1 MTKFRKKNFRDT
13 KIGGLLKWLFATRRH
28 GWWTITISTAML
40 LALVS
45 AHTLYTYQQ
54 DLPSIEE
61 IYNIT
66 PVLPAKV
73 YDRNGHVFKQFYRER
88 RMLAR
93 YDELPKPLIDALLAT
108 EDRKFYDH
116 WGFDWRG
123 LVRAALVNLA
133 AGGKIREGG
142 STVTQ
147 QLARMLFLTREKTYA
162 RKIKEL
168 LTAIKIE
175 RTYAKNEILE
185 MYLNKYNFGS
195 GAYGVKSAAHTY
207 FSKEV
212 GELDILDCAVLA
224 ATFAA
229 PTRYAPLNNPGNAYR
244 RRNVV
249 LAMMR
254 ENGNIT
260 QEEYD
265 SLRVQPLR
273 LMPAATEYGVGE
285 YFSEMI
291 RQYIEKNY
299 GVNGLYSDGLQI
311 YTTLDFGLQEK
322 AEKFLRENIDS
333 LRAIA
338 EARHPLNDPQYSIAR
353 IDSATGDTTW
363 RRKKLQAALFAMD
376 NETGDVLAVVGGR
389 DFAESQWNRAV
400 QAHRQPG
407 SAFKP
412 FVVTA
417 AIEAGFMPFDTLYD
431 SPIVLSIPGTPD
443 WRPHNFDLK
452 FKGEM
457 TLRAGIADS
466 RNLISIKL
474 LQRIDA
480 KRAVWFAHQMG
491 IESKLLPVPT
501 LAIGTSEVTLAE
513 LTEAY
518 ACFPNGGI
526 RTRPRII
533 RKILDRYGNP
543 LEINEVAQKQEVLSA
558 KTAYVVTSI
567 LQSVAREG
575 TGEGMRWRGFRR
587 PAGGKTGTSDEY
599 MDNWFMGFT
608 PQITCGVWVGYDLK
622 TPIGGY
628 HTGTGAATAL
638 PIWTKFMI
646 VAHDSLPVMDF
657 VAPEGVYE
665 KDVCRET
672 GLIATEFC
680 IDTYKEV
687 FLDPADTLNICPI
700 HRFDITDADQQKKK
714 TDKKRIRF

>member
-1 MTKFRKKNFRDT
+1 MTKFRKKSFRDT
-13 KIGGLLKWLFATRRH
+13 KIGGWLRWVFATRRR
-28 GWWTITISTAML
+28 GWWTITIFTAL
-40 LALVS
+40 VLALAS
-45 AHTLYTYQQ
+45 AHTLYSYQQ

-73 YDRNGHVFKQFYRER
+73 YDRNGRLFKQFYRER

-93 YDELPKPLIDALLAT
+93 YEELPQPLIDALLAT

-133 AGGKIREGG
+133 AGGRIREGG

-229 PTRYAPLNNPGNAYR
+229 PTRYAPLNNPGNAFR

-249 LAMMR
+249 LANMR
-254 ENGNIT
+254 EYGSIT

-273 LMPAATEYGVGE
+273 LKPAATEYGVGE

-299 GVNGLYSDGLQI
+299 GVSGLYSDGLQI

-322 AEKFLRENIDS
+322 AEQFLRYNIDS
-333 LRAIA
+333 LRAVA
-338 EARHPLNDPQYSIAR
+338 EANHPLNDPQYSIAR
-353 IDSATGDTTW
+353 VDSATGDTTW

-376 NETGDVLAVVGGR
+376 NESGDVLAVVGGR

-526 RTRPRII
+526 RTHPRII

-567 LQSVAREG
+567 LESVANEG
-575 TGEGMRWRGFRR
+575 TGKGMRWRGFRR
-587 PAGGKTGTSDEY
+587 PAGGKTGTSDVY

-646 VAHDSLPVMDF
+646 AAHDSLPEMDF
-657 VAPEGVYE
+657 TIPEGVYE

-700 HRFDITDADQQKKK
+700 HRFDITGNDQQKKK